1 MEDNSLVLPFIG
13 VSDEKRN
20 FNFSTE
26 LALIVCL
33 AELKRKKQTLLR
45 TSERITSISKIRYPV
60 WAVPLWDSC
69 LLLDGLASLSSDFV
83 LKELRNICFLVE
95 ELRRNS
101 VVIEDFLHTIDEQA
115 KNSGRFSSPTKISF
129 KALIEDK
136 ELIGFFREN
145 IALELNKKIEIDEK
159 TFDLPVEIAKKT
171 VQEKLENV
179 ERLIQASQA
188 NLKGLDYALQN
199 LVEEE
204 EFHNHMILNEL
215 EWLREK
221 WVTERSTLELEVN
234 KNVKNLTA
242 KLEATTKEIFQ
253 INEKRTRILEKKREK
268 RLRNLRKL
276 NLRKDL
282 VRDRDK
288 TTRYKKGSKR
298 KTRWAY
304 ELERIEREISIIETD
319 IKANNEIINKIKREG
334 EREINKAEKQTR
346 NTIAKEEEKIK
357 TLDKLYTAKVEN
369 KKEKMKKIGS
379 KSATIKKNLETLK
392 SEIKNEE
399 TQFRTCITFECKLKN
414 PILIKIPFYLVK
426 YAKGKKERYEV
437 FSPMDPVE
445 NKGITGGLKR
455 VLSLV
460 SETKL
465 TRSVRPKSKKLHTT
479 FCSILKKKTKSEK
492 EFQELIARVFRDY
505 NLLELEG
512 FEETLVKG
520 LEEITNKNWISS
532 EEAVVV
538 SKRIRAD

>member
-1 MEDNSLVLPFIG
+1 M
-13 VSDEKRN
+13 
-20 FNFSTE
+20 
-26 LALIVCL
+26 
-33 AELKRKKQTLLR
+33 R

-242 KLEATTKEIFQ
+242 KL
-253 INEKRTRILEKKREK
+253 
-268 RLRNLRKL
+268 
-276 NLRKDL
+276 
-282 VRDRDK
+282 
-288 TTRYKKGSKR
+288 
-298 KTRWAY
+298 
-304 ELERIEREISIIETD
+304 
-319 IKANNEIINKIKREG
+319 
-334 EREINKAEKQTR
+334 
-346 NTIAKEEEKIK
+346 
-357 TLDKLYTAKVEN
+357 
-369 KKEKMKKIGS
+369 
-379 KSATIKKNLETLK
+379 
-392 SEIKNEE
+392 
-399 TQFRTCITFECKLKN
+399 
-414 PILIKIPFYLVK
+414 
-426 YAKGKKERYEV
+426 
-437 FSPMDPVE
+437 
-445 NKGITGGLKR
+445 
-455 VLSLV
+455 
-460 SETKL
+460 
-465 TRSVRPKSKKLHTT
+465 
-479 FCSILKKKTKSEK
+479 
-492 EFQELIARVFRDY
+492 
-505 NLLELEG
+505 
-512 FEETLVKG
+512 
-520 LEEITNKNWISS
+520 
-532 EEAVVV
+532 
-538 SKRIRAD
+538 